1 MNTYNKEGQS
11 LRRNLLVFNPEEGDV
26 VVFYTRKISDDRND
40 VIHNASGP
48 AVRFGKTSIPSS
60 AHAHKGLVCI
70 TNTTL
75 TDMPYRYKIIQVE
88 RSRYGPLLA
97 GATIRLSM
105 DTISTVLADEMLRAA
120 GADAFGVE
128 SETFAWFED
137 GPFITLILREEDP
150 HFNIDL
156 AMSKLSNLPGKEG
169 IDFFESIEARITR
182 RKCPLD
188 SILQGRGLRPISAGG
203 ALPHQGMGGTVYRG
217 GGADPVFA
225 APPLPKLVGQPG
237 DSDFDGLI
245 DLWFRQLQIILEIL
259 KKRFGKIQLVFEHGD
274 VPVPAWFMEW
284 CASLGIDIEFVD
296 GQDSKSNLEP
306 PPGDARFSI
315 QPKSNP

>member
-1 MNTYNKEGQS
+1 MT
-11 LRRNLLVFNPEEGDV
+11 
-26 VVFYTRKISDDRND
+26 
-40 VIHNASGP
+40 
-48 AVRFGKTSIPSS
+48 
-60 AHAHKGLVCI
+60 
-70 TNTTL
+70 
-75 TDMPYRYKIIQVE
+75 YRYKIIQVE
-88 RSRYGPLLA
+88 SSRYGPLLA
-97 GATIRLSM
+97 EARIRLSTN
-105 DTISTVLADEMLRAA
+105 TISALLHDEILRAV

-128 SETFAWFED
+128 CDTFAWFKV
-137 GPFITLILREEDP
+137 GPFITLILCEDDP

-156 AMSKLSNLPGKEG
+156 AMSQLSILPGKEG
-169 IDFFESIEARITR
+169 IDFFDLIEARITR

-188 SILQGRGLRPISAGG
+188 SILRGRGLRPISAGG
-203 ALPHQGMGGTVYRG
+203 ALPHQGMGGTVYRR

-225 APPLPKLVGQPG
+225 APPLPKWVGQRG

-259 KKRFGKIQLVFEHGD
+259 KKRFGKIQLVFKHGD

-284 CASLGIDIEFVD
+284 CADQGIDIEFVD